1 MSAELSEFENRLRGR
16 SDDEPTGALR
26 ARVISAVTAEM
37 RLQRKSSFFERSD
50 ERAWAS
56 AAAAL
61 LVALYLS
68 MMFAARDAYSIS
80 PPHSTGQVT
89 AELRA
94 IRELEAQQE
103 GMFK

>member
-1 MSAELSEFENRLRGR
+1 MSAELSEFENRLRAR

-37 RLQRKSSFFERSD
+37 RVRRKSSFFEGSD
-50 ERAWAS
+50 ERSWAG

-61 LVALYLS
+61 LLALYLS
-68 MMFAARDAYSIS
+68 MTFAARDAYSIS
-80 PPHSTGQVT
+80 PPHSTGQLT
-89 AELRA
+89 TELQA

>member
-1 MSAELSEFENRLRGR
+1 MSAELSEFENRLRAR

-26 ARVISAVTAEM
+26 ARVISAVAAEM
-37 RLQRKSSFFERSD
+37 GLQRKSSFFERFG
-50 ERAWAS
+50 ERAWAG

-61 LVALYLS
+61 LLALYLS
-68 MMFAARDAYSIS
+68 MSFAARDAYSIS
-80 PPHSTGQVT
+80 PSHSTGQLT
-89 AELRA
+89 TELRA